1 MDNTNL
7 QEIIESHGKWLRG
20 EEGGRRADL
29 CKADLCKANLSG
41 ADLSNADLSG
51 ADLSNAD
58 LRRADLRGADLS
70 RANLYGAY
78 LRNAYLCDADLRNA
92 DLNCAN
98 LRNANLCD
106 ADLYCAD
113 LRGADLSRADL
124 SRADLSGADLSRADL
139 PTKIITVGPIGS
151 RQSYTIYRVD
161 ENIVQCGC
169 WHGEGR
175 EPWKGGTLEEF
186 EERVIAAYPLDT
198 QHGKDYRAV
207 VEYFK
212 TLKIEVGSHE

>member
-1 MDNTNL
+1 MDNTKL

-20 EEGGRRADL
+20 EEGGRRANL
-29 CKADLCKANLSG
+29 RGAN
-41 ADLSNADLSG
+41 
-51 ADLSNAD
+51 
-58 LRRADLRGADLS
+58 LRGADLCG
-70 RANLYGAY
+70 ANLCGANLFGANLFDAN
-78 LRNAYLCDADLRNA
+78 LRGATLRIADLCDADLRNA
-92 DLNCAN
+92 TLCDADLRDAD
-98 LRNANLCD
+98 LRNANLCNVNLCG
-106 ADLYCAD
+106 ANLC
-113 LRGADLSRADL
+113 GADLSR
-124 SRADLSGADLSRADL
+124 
-139 PTKIITVGPIGS
+139 KIIQVGPIGS

-186 EERVIAAYPLDT
+186 EERVIVAYPLDT

-212 TLKIEVGSHE
+212 TLKVEVGSHE

>member
-1 MDNTNL
+1 MDNTKL

-20 EEGGRRADL
+20 EEGGCRADL
-29 CKADLCKANLSG
+29 RNADLR
-41 ADLSNADLSG
+41 NADLSG
-51 ADLSNAD
+51 ADLRNAD
-58 LRRADLRGADLS
+58 LCGANLRGANLSDAGLIGADLRGA
-70 RANLYGAY
+70 N
-78 LRNAYLCDADLRNA
+78 
-92 DLNCAN
+92 
-98 LRNANLCD
+98 
-106 ADLYCAD
+106 
-113 LRGADLSRADL
+113 
-124 SRADLSGADLSRADL
+124 LSGADL

-151 RQSYTIYRVD
+151 RKSYTIYRVD

-175 EPWKGGTLEEF
+175 EHWKGGTLEEF

-212 TLKIEVGSHE
+212 TLKMDVGSHE

>member
-1 MDNTNL
+1 MKSIKIRNRWTGSVVFEYTKERNTIAEAVL
-7 QEIIESHGKWLRG
+7 EAIRC
-20 EEGGRRADL
+20 D
-29 CKADLCKANLSG
+29 ANL
-41 ADLSNADLSG
+41 
-51 ADLSNAD
+51 
-58 LRRADLRGADLS
+58 
-70 RANLYGAY
+70 
-78 LRNAYLCDADLRNA
+78 RNADLRNA
-92 DLNCAN
+92 DL
-98 LRNANLCD
+98 
-106 ADLYCAD
+106 
-113 LRGADLSRADL
+113 
-124 SRADLSGADLSRADL
+124 SGANL

-212 TLKIEVGSHE
+212 TLKMEVGSHE

>member
-1 MDNTNL
+1 MDNTKL

-20 EEGGRRADL
+20 EEGGCRADL
-29 CKADLCKANLSG
+29 CDANLCDADLRNANLY
-41 ADLSNADLSG
+41 
-51 ADLSNAD
+51 NAD
-58 LRRADLRGADLS
+58 LRDANLCRADLRGADL
-70 RANLYGAY
+70 RDANLH
-78 LRNAYLCDADLRNA
+78 N
-92 DLNCAN
+92 
-98 LRNANLCD
+98 
-106 ADLYCAD
+106 AD
-113 LRGADLSRADL
+113 LRGAGLS
-124 SRADLSGADLSRADL
+124 S
-139 PTKIITVGPIGS
+139 KIIQVGPIGS

-212 TLKIEVGSHE
+212 TLKVEVGSHE

>member
-1 MDNTNL
+1 MDNTKL

-20 EEGGRRADL
+20 EEGGCR
-29 CKADLCKANLSG
+29 
-41 ADLSNADLSG
+41 
-51 ADLSNAD
+51 
-58 LRRADLRGADLS
+58 
-70 RANLYGAY
+70 
-78 LRNAYLCDADLRNA
+78 ADLRNA
-92 DLNCAN
+92 DLYNADLRNADLRNADLRNAN
-98 LRNANLCD
+98 LRNANLRN
-106 ADLYCAD
+106 AD
-113 LRGADLSRADL
+113 LRNADLCDANLCDANLCRAN
-124 SRADLSGADLSRADL
+124 L

-151 RQSYTIYRVD
+151 QQSYTIYRVD

-212 TLKIEVGSHE
+212 TLKVEVGSHE